1 MLCLHHGRCECGN
14 VVVVKVQR
22 VGVNQSRFLG
32 AGLSLGASQ
41 PEHNWTSHWIQGL
54 GGFLLHFHL
63 YLYFLLYFYLS
74 LGTRLPDSLS
84 IKKTSHSS
92 YEKPPPSVKTLSIS
106 SEFLQTGT
114 EIYPPHDSCIF
125 RLFFEITTKDKLKVM
140 MMVMILFPGF
150 SSAPTY

>member
-1 MLCLHHGRCECGN
+1 MGPEPSSGQEAVCMCFSFVFECVFVCVFVYPVFVFCLHHGRCECGN

-74 LGTRLPDSLS
+74 LGTRRPEY
-84 IKKTSHSS
+84 KRT
-92 YEKPPPSVKTLSIS
+92 SIS
-106 SEFLQTGT
+106 FYEYL
-114 EIYPPHDSCIF
+114 P
-125 RLFFEITTKDKLKVM
+125 
-140 MMVMILFPGF
+140 
-150 SSAPTY
+150 

>member
-1 MLCLHHGRCECGN
+1 MGPESSSGQTAVCICFSSVFECVFVCLFVYPVFVFCLHHGRCECGN

-84 IKKTSHSS
+84 IKKH
-92 YEKPPPSVKTLSIS
+92 LIS
-106 SEFLQTGT
+106 LMRNHLLQ
-114 EIYPPHDSCIF
+114 S
-125 RLFFEITTKDKLKVM
+125 RLLVFHQN
-140 MMVMILFPGF
+140 F
-150 SSAPTY
+150 STQE